1 LKNYNN
7 IPIFTLKLVADMTII
22 LKKGQ
27 HLEDLLPK
35 ATSVKGDK
43 KLDAKKYLGVLK
55 RKEDPLEI
63 QKKMRDEWE

>member
-1 LKNYNN
+1 M
-7 IPIFTLKLVADMTII
+7 III

-35 ATSVKGDK
+35 ATSVKGGK

-55 RKEDPLEI
+55 QKEDPLEI
-63 QKKMRDEWE
+63 QKKIRDEWE

>member
-1 LKNYNN
+1 
-7 IPIFTLKLVADMTII
+7 MTII

-35 ATSVKGDK
+35 TTSVKGGK